1 MKFSMLQQEH
11 MALGAAL
18 EELEDLNV
26 VAQYHDLE
34 TEYEALSNGT
44 ALIDISWARLLLIQ
58 GQPLENFAQAA
69 LTCAPLKVGQASP
82 TALLAG
88 DGALI
93 NVDLAARTGDQ
104 ELLLVD
110 TSARFDVLDGW
121 LDFLEHIE
129 SDGVAPY
136 AHISHSE
143 QTEALVCLQ
152 LTGARAQELLT
163 DYVADKNLLPKPG
176 RVTQVNLDII
186 ACILIGLPT
195 ASGSEHAHRA
205 SYLVLV
211 PATYAAILWRS
222 FLSFTYVEP
231 VGHRAWNAAERAHV
245 PWYEHI
251 QKTKPLMVPASV
263 LESWG
268 LVRQQQ
274 NFIGARGLYGTN

>member
-18 EELEDLNV
+18 EELEDLSV

-34 TEYEALSNGT
+34 TEHEALFNGT
-44 ALIDISWARLLLIQ
+44 ALIDISWARVLLIQ

-176 RVTQVNLDII
+176 RVTQANLDKI

-195 ASGSEHAHRA
+195 ASSSEHAHRA

-211 PATYAAILWRS
+211 PAAYAALLWRS

-231 VGHRAWNAAERAHV
+231 VGHRAWDAAERALV

>member
-18 EELEDLNV
+18 EELEDLSV

-129 SDGVAPY
+129 SDGVSPY

-143 QTEALVCLQ
+143 QSEALVCLQ

-176 RVTQVNLDII
+176 RVTQVNLDKI

-195 ASGSEHAHRA
+195 ASSSERAHRA

-211 PATYAAILWRS
+211 PAAYAAILWRS

-231 VGHRAWNAAERAHV
+231 VGHRAWDAAERVLV